1 MAPLAI
7 LPCVSLHTAQ
17 DLSEKLSF
25 LTVES
30 NAYLET
36 PAMDALAEN
45 GFDISRETRQL
56 MPVCMRLSTL
66 QFTVWTC
73 ILYS

>member
-1 MAPLAI
+1 MAALPF
-7 LPCVSLHTAQ
+7 LPCGPLHATQ

-30 NAYLET
+30 SAYLET

-45 GFDISRETRQL
+45 GFDISRETR
-56 MPVCMRLSTL
+56 
-66 QFTVWTC
+66 
-73 ILYS
+73 